1 LASGLEYDRFIQLV
15 KEGTIPNYTM
25 FTYMY
30 TLSKPDVTGYRYMGP
45 VRFQSLWTG
54 WATGCSGT
62 PNSTNPIPPWIVL
75 KWA

>member
-45 VRFQSLWTG
+45 VRFQSL
-54 WATGCSGT
+54 
-62 PNSTNPIPPWIVL
+62 
-75 KWA
+75 